1 MSQNFVS
8 LGEITQF
15 INGDRGK
22 NYPAKGSFVDEGV
35 AFINAGSLSQEH
47 SIDSCSLNYITEAK
61 YDSLSSGKVAQGDIL
76 FCLRG
81 SIGKFALITEQMTGA
96 IASSLVIVRPSE
108 KVFTGYLKHYFAS
121 NLCRREIDNF
131 ENGAAQPNLSATD
144 LKEFRIPLP
153 PLVEQKRIAAILDK
167 ADAIRQKRKQAID
180 LADEFLRSVFLDMFG
195 DPVTNPKGWEKS
207 SLTKF
212 GDFKNGMNYGKGEAG
227 QSLYSI
233 GVGDFKSFD
242 RILGTATLS
251 TIELNEMPDK
261 SYLLEDGDLLF
272 VRSNGNKALVG
283 RCLTVHPENEDVT
296 YSGFCIRYRIDSK
309 EQLDSDFVNYCM
321 RIPSMKHAML
331 KGGQGANIQNINQKI
346 LSELMLPIPPI
357 ELQRQ
362 FSSTVRAF
370 RLAQGRVIESSQSS
384 TSLFDSLSQKAFS
397 GEL

>member
-1 MSQNFVS
+1 MSWPLVK
-8 LGEITQF
+8 LGDLFKVTSGGTPSRKKSEYYDGGDIHWVKTGDLHNKYVKSASEFITQS
-15 INGDRGK
+15 GLDGSSARL
-22 NYPAKGSFVDEGV
+22 YPKGTVLVAMYGATIGACSILDVEAATNQACAAFTPNENVDSVFLYYLFKHNKPVFVK
-35 AFINAGSLSQEH
+35 AGS
-47 SIDSCSLNYITEAK
+47 
-61 YDSLSSGKVAQGDIL
+61 GG
-76 FCLRG
+76 
-81 SIGKFALITEQMTGA
+81 
-96 IASSLVIVRPSE
+96 
-108 KVFTGYLKHYFAS
+108 
-121 NLCRREIDNF
+121 
-131 ENGAAQPNLSATD
+131 AQPNISGTF
-144 LKEFRIPLP
+144 LKNFEIPLP
-153 PLVEQKRIAAILDK
+153 PLAEQKRIAAILDK

-180 LADEFLRSVFLDMFG
+180 LADEFLRSVFWDMFG
-195 DPVTNPKGWEKS
+195 DPVTNPKDWEKS

-251 TIELNEMPDK
+251 KIELNEMPDK

-331 KGGQGANIQNINQKI
+331 KEGQGANIQNINQKI

-357 ELQRQ
+357 ELQKQ
-362 FSSTVRAF
+362 FASTVREF

-384 TSLFDSLSQKAFS
+384 TNLFDSLSQKAFT